1 MSNEIAK
8 RRKRTIEMT
17 QGSLWKNMF
26 FFSVPLIFS
35 QILEVMFNL
44 SDVAVVG
51 HFADYKA
58 LGSVGSTTTLIT
70 LFTGLLIGLGS
81 GVNVQVANKLGA
93 CDKKATK
100 ETIHSALIICAAAGI
115 FVCLICL
122 LFAGPMLSMMNT
134 KPELLDQAVLYM
146 KVFALGM
153 PATAVYNFGNGVL
166 SARGDTK
173 RPMYYLAFA
182 GILNVLL
189 NLIFVIVFHMAAVGV
204 ATASAIA
211 QYVSG
216 GLILVHL
223 MRRDDECKVRLRNLR
238 YHNIYGKGVLY
249 LGVPSGLQNAIFAIA
264 NLFVQSGVNSFD
276 AIMVSGNAAA
286 ANADNLIYNVMFA
299 FYVACSSFM
308 SQNWG
313 AGNKE
318 RMKKCY
324 LVTLTYSF
332 SAGLLLGGAL
342 FFFGRPFLSLFA
354 TEPAVIAAGMHR
366 IRIMGFS
373 YAFSAFMD
381 CAIASIRYLL
391 TSIQFH
397 LCICCTSSPGDSQRL
412 QKPYTLKL
420 VSKRCL
426 HNRFPKE
433 KRGISQISNICKN
446 LLFFLST
453 IHSALVILL
462 SILKYQLSCSADS
475 CIISKS
481 SKLKFHILICKE
493 RFFHKWFFDK

>member
-1 MSNEIAK
+1 MKSRATQTKELDMVNGPLARKILIYSIPLMFSNLLQVFFN
-8 RRKRTIEMT
+8 MT
-17 QGSLWKNMF
+17 
-26 FFSVPLIFS
+26 
-35 QILEVMFNL
+35 
-44 SDVAVVG
+44 DVAVVG
-51 HFADYKA
+51 KFAGARA
-58 LGSVGSTTTLIT
+58 LGSVGSTTIIIT
-70 LFTGLLIGLGS
+70 LTTGILLGMGGGVNAVTALHMGAEDYQRVHKTVHTSVILCFIAGLLLLVAGLAFS
-81 GVNVQVANKLGA
+81 KP
-93 CDKKATK
+93 
-100 ETIHSALIICAAAGI
+100 
-115 FVCLICL
+115 L
-122 LFAGPMLSMMNT
+122 LEVMNT
-134 KPELLDQAVLYM
+134 KPELID
-146 KVFALGM
+146 G
-153 PATAVYNFGNGVL
+153 ATAYLMIYLCGSPALALYNFGNGVL

-216 GLILVHL
+216 GLILIHL

-381 CAIASIRYLL
+381 CAIASSRGIGKSIAPTFIVIMGSCVFRIIWIYTVFAYFHTIPSLYLL
-391 TSIQFH
+391 YIFSWGLTAIAETIYF
-397 LCICCTSSPGDSQRL
+397 
-412 QKPYTLKL
+412 K
-420 VSKRCL
+420 VSFKKVL
-426 HNRFPKE
+426 
-433 KRGISQISNICKN
+433 
-446 LLFFLST
+446 
-453 IHSALVILL
+453 A
-462 SILKYQLSCSADS
+462 
-475 CIISKS
+475 
-481 SKLKFHILICKE
+481 
-493 RFFHKWFFDK
+493 

>member
-26 FFSVPLIFS
+26 FFSVPLMFS

-58 LGSVGSTTTLIT
+58 LGSVGSTTTLVT

-93 CDKKATK
+93 GDEKATK

-122 LFAGPMLSMMNT
+122 LFAGPMLSMINT

-153 PATAVYNFGNGVL
+153 PATAIYNFGNGVL

-182 GILNVLL
+182 GILNVIL

-216 GLILVHL
+216 GLILIHL
-223 MRRDDECKVRLRNLR
+223 MRRDDMCKVNLRKLR
-238 YHNIYGKGVLY
+238 YHNIYGKGILY

-264 NLFVQSGVNSFD
+264 NLFVQSGINSFD

-286 ANADNLIYNVMFA
+286 ANADSLIYNVMFA
-299 FYVACSSFM
+299 FYTACASFIG
-308 SQNWG
+308 QNWG
-313 AGNKE
+313 AGNKK
-318 RMKKCY
+318 RMLKTY
-324 LVTLTYSF
+324 GISLTYAF
-332 SAGLLLGGAL
+332 IAGAILGGLLLV
-342 FFFGRPFLSLFA
+342 FGPQFLSLFA
-354 TEPAVIAAGMHR
+354 TEPAVIDAGMER

-373 YAFSAFMD
+373 YAFSCFMD
-381 CAIASIRYLL
+381 CSIAASRGIGKSIPPTIIIILGSCVFRVIWFYTVFAHFQTISSLYLL
-391 TSIQFH
+391 YIFSW
-397 LCICCTSSPGDSQRL
+397 
-412 QKPYTLKL
+412 
-420 VSKRCL
+420 
-426 HNRFPKE
+426 
-433 KRGISQISNICKN
+433 GITGFAEV
-446 LLFFLST
+446 LFFAVSFRK
-453 IHSALVILL
+453 IRA
-462 SILKYQLSCSADS
+462 
-475 CIISKS
+475 
-481 SKLKFHILICKE
+481 
-493 RFFHKWFFDK
+493 

>member
-1 MSNEIAK
+1 MSNEITK

-26 FFSVPLIFS
+26 FFSVPLMFS

-58 LGSVGSTTTLIT
+58 LGSVGSTTTLVT

-93 CDKKATK
+93 GDEKATKETK

-122 LFAGPMLSMMNT
+122 LFAGPMLSMINT

-153 PATAVYNFGNGVL
+153 PATAIYNFGNGVL

-182 GILNVLL
+182 GILNVIL

-216 GLILVHL
+216 GLILIHL
-223 MRRDDECKVRLRNLR
+223 MRRDDMCKVSLRKLR
-238 YHNIYGKGVLY
+238 YHNIYGKGILY

-264 NLFVQSGVNSFD
+264 NLFVQSGINSFD

-299 FYVACSSFM
+299 FYV
-308 SQNWG
+308 
-313 AGNKE
+313 
-318 RMKKCY
+318 R
-324 LVTLTYSF
+324 
-332 SAGLLLGGAL
+332 L
-342 FFFGRPFLSLFA
+342 F
-354 TEPAVIAAGMHR
+354 
-366 IRIMGFS
+366 
-373 YAFSAFMD
+373 
-381 CAIASIRYLL
+381 
-391 TSIQFH
+391 QFH
-397 LCICCTSSPGDSQRL
+397 ESELGSR
-412 QKPYTLKL
+412 
-420 VSKRCL
+420 
-426 HNRFPKE
+426 E
-433 KRGISQISNICKN
+433 
-446 LLFFLST
+446 
-453 IHSALVILL
+453 
-462 SILKYQLSCSADS
+462 
-475 CIISKS
+475 
-481 SKLKFHILICKE
+481 
-493 RFFHKWFFDK
+493 

>member
-1 MSNEIAK
+1 
-8 RRKRTIEMT
+8 MT

-26 FFSVPLIFS
+26 FFSVPLMFS

-58 LGSVGSTTTLIT
+58 LGSVGSTTTLVT

-93 CDKKATK
+93 GDEKATK

-153 PATAVYNFGNGVL
+153 PATAIYNFGNGVL

-182 GILNVLL
+182 GILNVIL

-216 GLILVHL
+216 GLILIHL
-223 MRRDDECKVRLRNLR
+223 MRRDDMCKVSLRKLR
-238 YHNIYGKGVLY
+238 YHNIYGKGILY

-264 NLFVQSGVNSFD
+264 NLFVQSGINSFD

-286 ANADNLIYNVMFA
+286 ANADNLI
-299 FYVACSSFM
+299 
-308 SQNWG
+308 
-313 AGNKE
+313 
-318 RMKKCY
+318 
-324 LVTLTYSF
+324 
-332 SAGLLLGGAL
+332 
-342 FFFGRPFLSLFA
+342 
-354 TEPAVIAAGMHR
+354 
-366 IRIMGFS
+366 
-373 YAFSAFMD
+373 
-381 CAIASIRYLL
+381 
-391 TSIQFH
+391 
-397 LCICCTSSPGDSQRL
+397 
-412 QKPYTLKL
+412 
-420 VSKRCL
+420 
-426 HNRFPKE
+426 
-433 KRGISQISNICKN
+433 
-446 LLFFLST
+446 
-453 IHSALVILL
+453 
-462 SILKYQLSCSADS
+462 
-475 CIISKS
+475 
-481 SKLKFHILICKE
+481 
-493 RFFHKWFFDK
+493 

>member
-1 MSNEIAK
+1 MSNEITK

-58 LGSVGSTTTLIT
+58 LGSVGSTTTLVT

-93 CDKKATK
+93 GDKKATK

-216 GLILVHL
+216 GLILIHL

-318 RMKKCY
+318 
-324 LVTLTYSF
+324 
-332 SAGLLLGGAL
+332 
-342 FFFGRPFLSLFA
+342 
-354 TEPAVIAAGMHR
+354 
-366 IRIMGFS
+366 
-373 YAFSAFMD
+373 
-381 CAIASIRYLL
+381 
-391 TSIQFH
+391 
-397 LCICCTSSPGDSQRL
+397 
-412 QKPYTLKL
+412 
-420 VSKRCL
+420 
-426 HNRFPKE
+426 
-433 KRGISQISNICKN
+433 
-446 LLFFLST
+446 
-453 IHSALVILL
+453 
-462 SILKYQLSCSADS
+462 
-475 CIISKS
+475 
-481 SKLKFHILICKE
+481 
-493 RFFHKWFFDK
+493 

>member
-26 FFSVPLIFS
+26 FFSVPLMFS

-58 LGSVGSTTTLIT
+58 LGSVGSTTTLVT

-93 CDKKATK
+93 GDEKATK

-153 PATAVYNFGNGVL
+153 PATAIYNFGNGVL

-182 GILNVLL
+182 GILNVIL

-216 GLILVHL
+216 GLILIHL
-223 MRRDDECKVRLRNLR
+223 MRRDDMCKVSLRKLR
-238 YHNIYGKGVLY
+238 YHNIYGKGILY

-264 NLFVQSGVNSFD
+264 NLFVQSGINSFD

-308 SQNWG
+308 SQNYG
-313 AGNKE
+313 ARNKK
-318 RMKKCY
+318 RVLKSYFVC
-324 LVTLTYSF
+324 LFYSF
-332 SAGLLLGGAL
+332 FASVLLGVLL
-342 FFFGRPFLSLFA
+342 FVFGHQFLSLFA
-354 TEPAVIAAGMHR
+354 TDAAVIDAGMQR
-366 IRIMGFS
+366 IRIMAFS
-373 YAFSAFMD
+373 YAVSVFMD
-381 CAIASIRYLL
+381 CTTAASRGIGKTIVPTIIILL
-391 TSIQFH
+391 GPVHSVSYGSTRSLPGFIPFRH
-397 LCICCTSSPGDSQRL
+397 FICCMFFRGLSL
-412 QKPYTLKL
+412 QPQK
-420 VSKRCL
+420 S
-426 HNRFPKE
+426 F
-433 KRGISQISNICKN
+433 
-446 LLFFLST
+446 
-453 IHSALVILL
+453 ILL
-462 SILKYQLSCSADS
+462 SAIGN
-475 CIISKS
+475 
-481 SKLKFHILICKE
+481 
-493 RFFHKWFFDK
+493 